1 MTRSVDGANLK
12 RGADIH
18 AGQDGGAAV
27 TPKRSA
33 TNLEARKVRVIDGI
47 LQDESIHEQT
57 MRECEFMEKAGVF
70 FDPLDMKLRL
80 ALVAAAAVLVDKVDS
95 TLRPLGLNG
104 SSFNLL
110 MTVRHSATGSLRMTE
125 LAERILSR
133 PANATRMADLM
144 VEAGYLRRK
153 PSETDR
159 RVVYVE
165 LTEAGAGCLDALLPS
180 LFALLGRIVMGLD
193 EAEKVACIEAL
204 TKVRVGT
211 EAV

>member
-1 MTRSVDGANLK
+1 MA
-12 RGADIH
+12 
-18 AGQDGGAAV
+18 
-27 TPKRSA
+27 PKRS
-33 TNLEARKVRVIDGI
+33 LLSLGVRQVREIDGM

-57 MRECEFMEKAGVF
+57 MRERDFMEKAGVS

-95 TLRPLGLNG
+95 TLKPLGLNG

-133 PANATRMADLM
+133 PANATRMVDLL
-144 VEAGYLRRK
+144 VDAGYLRRK

-165 LTEAGAGCLDALLPS
+165 LTEHGAECLDDLLPS
-180 LFALLGRIVMGLD
+180 LFALLGRVVMDLD
-193 EAEKVACIEAL
+193 EAEKIACIEAL
-204 TKVRVGT
+204 TKLRVGA

>member
-1 MTRSVDGANLK
+1 MTRSVDGAKLT
-12 RGADIH
+12 RGAGIH
-18 AGQDGGAAV
+18 AGPDDGAAV

-33 TNLEARKVRVIDGI
+33 TNLGACKVRVIDGM

-57 MRECEFMEKAGVF
+57 MRECELME
-70 FDPLDMKLRL
+70 KLRL

-104 SSFNLL
+104 SSFNFL

-165 LTEAGAGCLDALLPS
+165 LTEDGASCLDALLPS
-180 LFALLGRIVMGLD
+180 LFALLGRVVMGLD

-204 TKVRVGT
+204 TKVRIGT